1 MNNIYELNQSL
12 FTFAETNKIKLM
24 TWKELINYMESIYK
38 LNTNSDE
45 KFCLTEIISYIK
57 HIYQIK
63 K

>member
-1 MNNIYELNQSL
+1 MSMNQSL
-12 FTFAETNKIKLM
+12 LVFAEANKINLM
-24 TWKELINYMESIYK
+24 TWKELIEHMESTYG
-38 LNTNSDE
+38 LNINSDE